1 MCISLYFAMVEAN
14 VYIIECIG
22 VADENAYTI
31 GSSNVQGSMSMCIY
45 NLLILLILKLNNLQL
60 YKLKLH
66 CGNHIIGHLFV
77 GILFFVNHRL
87 PMDVV
92 NL

>member
-1 MCISLYFAMVEAN
+1 MVEAN

-22 VADENAYTI
+22 AIDENAYTI

-45 NLLILLILKLNNLQL
+45 NLSILLILKLNKLQL
-60 YKLKLH
+60 YKLNLH
-66 CGNHIIGHLFV
+66 YGNHIIGHLFV
-77 GILFFVNHRL
+77 GICFVVNDKL
-87 PMDVV
+87 PMEVV